1 MVFPAVHRRG
11 HLQVRD
17 VLAPRPDVLP
27 QVLLLPAAVAL
38 LRRGDAPRRQG
49 EGGLLS
55 DIRLLHGGPRPRR
68 RNLRASTC
76 FAGSSSARP
85 RREPPRSAGASL
97 DARSTGLCFQQP
109 PVFQTIYLKTPTTCL
124 SNDGICCCILH
135 GDCAIPCDEGVPVA
149 CTLFYTGLLLYPKVR
164 AARVVFEGRPW
175 PARFNSGVATRNVR
189 GRVAAPPRTSRGD
202 AAAATWIFRGD
213 ESQRRRRSDVNSP
226 NAGRVLHQGRRRVHR
241 QRAACA
247 NPAPGRYA
255 SLPRRRRESPALRA
269 VARRD
274 PRPRLA
280 APRSSTARRASATS
294 SRNMYSR
301 SSPSRRSR
309 AARRRTWREETHAR
323 RRRSGADESSAH
335 EDARRDPRT

>member
-1 MVFPAVHRRG
+1 MLLRSGPHLHRRG

-149 CTLFYTGLLLYPKVR
+149 CTLFYTGLLLYPKV
-164 AARVVFEGRPW
+164 ACCTKAGDVFTVKEPLVGGPEIIHGA
-175 PARFNSGVATRNVR
+175 PRFSDLVEKHVFKKQ
-189 GRVAAPPRTSRGD
+189 PEPEESRGET
-202 AAAATWIFRGD
+202 A
-213 ESQRRRRSDVNSP
+213 DV
-226 NAGRVLHQGRRRVHR
+226 A
-241 QRAACA
+241 
-247 NPAPGRYA
+247 
-255 SLPRRRRESPALRA
+255 
-269 VARRD
+269 
-274 PRPRLA
+274 
-280 APRSSTARRASATS
+280 
-294 SRNMYSR
+294 
-301 SSPSRRSR
+301 
-309 AARRRTWREETHAR
+309 
-323 RRRSGADESSAH
+323 
-335 EDARRDPRT
+335 